1 MKKIILVV
9 SVLCSVL
16 LCTAQV
22 NKLISSAF
30 QEFKKDSQLLY
41 GLSGLHIINAA
52 TNEIVFSDNAQ
63 IGMAPASTQKNLIAA
78 TVLEILGDE
87 YRYIT
92 KFGIIKKNGQNILCI
107 QPSGDPSLGSWRWE
121 ETKDSVIVL
130 KLAKAL
136 IANGI
141 HQINSVYLLQDTWQD
156 DMVPRAWIWE
166 DLGQYYG
173 ASPHYFNWREN
184 QFDIFL
190 KSGKNIGDKVSIVK
204 TIPKVIGY
212 PMVSKLTSAEANS
225 EDNSLMFYPVLGS
238 NFAIMRGTIPANKNE
253 FKVSLSM
260 PNPALQFVPAL
271 TGALKSK
278 NTALQIPINSIL
290 KKDIGEINWLYEHQ
304 SPKMAQLVYW
314 YLRKSIN
321 LYGEAFLLKMGEAKK
336 GSGNVDNGIN
346 TVHEFW
352 KDKGIDYRAIHLYDG
367 SGLSP
372 QNRITPEAEVAVLQW
387 ILKSKLK
394 DVFINALPTYND
406 MKMKS
411 GTISYVKGYTG
422 IHTAKNETTYLFSFL
437 VNNYNGNQLALV
449 RKMYRILD
457 LLK

>member
-1 MKKIILVV
+1 MKKIILSV

-16 LCTAQV
+16 LSTAQV

-41 GLSGLHIINAA
+41 GLTGLHIINAA
-52 TNEIVFSDNAQ
+52 NNEIVFSDNAQ

-78 TVLEILGDE
+78 SILEILGDE
-87 YRYIT
+87 YRYTT

-121 ETKDSVIVL
+121 ETKDSAIAL

-136 IANGI
+136 KANGI
-141 HQINSVYLLQDTWQD
+141 HQISSVYLIQDNWQD

-190 KSGKNIGDKVSIVK
+190 KSGKNIGDQVSIVK
-204 TIPKVIGY
+204 SNPKIIGY

-225 EDNSLMFYPVLGS
+225 DDNSLMFYPTLGS
-238 NFAIMRGTIPANKNE
+238 NVAILRGTIPANKND

-260 PNPALQFVPAL
+260 PNPALQFVSAL
-271 TGALKSK
+271 TNALKS
-278 NTALQIPINSIL
+278 NNSVLQISIKSIY
-290 KKDIGEINWLYEHQ
+290 KKDIGEINWLYQHQ

-387 ILKSKLK
+387 MLKSNLK
-394 DVFINALPTYND
+394 NVFMDALPIYND

-422 IHTAKNETTYLFSFL
+422 FHTAKNGTTYLFSFL
-437 VNNYNGNQLALV
+437 VNNYNGNQLSLV
-449 RKMYRILD
+449 RKMYRVLDIL
-457 LLK
+457 K